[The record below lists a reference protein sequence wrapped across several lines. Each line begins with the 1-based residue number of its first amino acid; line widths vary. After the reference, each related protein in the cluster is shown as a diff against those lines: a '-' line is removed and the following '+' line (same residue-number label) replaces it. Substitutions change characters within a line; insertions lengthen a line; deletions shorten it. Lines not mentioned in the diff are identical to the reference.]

1 MVTPYPAVGRT
12 RARNIEE
19 QSLLASAGTPDVPL
33 QLPPQPSG
41 LNIEERPHFPQ
52 VLQRGEEPLETP
64 DKDVTAPMMPLMGA
78 HQAFA
83 PGSFTLMPFDW
94 QPTLEEE
101 AKSEWNP
108 YGSFGRLGSGEGDN
122 WDIAEAAL
130 TAPDVLPGMIGTA
143 TKLGLGAAG
152 AGLAKGLPYIEPL
165 MRHSTEILNGL
176 QNVGTAIPDTLAA
189 TAGSLTAPWKKKLAN
204 SVVKKADGTPSRV
217 YHGAQVI
224 FEEFDARFFRSGLY
238 GPGAY
243 FSENPNMGLTYTK
256 KGMPRGIPKAEYDPN
271 VSAWYLD
278 LKNVLDID
286 SEVID
291 PKVRKSFFDGMLK
304 SRSGISDMGSSY
316 GGVDESYSFYHP
328 RLDPGGMMAHMKR
341 TQFLEGL
348 KRNISNDD
356 FTSWYLSKPEW
367 RKAWQQQQNLLKE
380 IDSLL
385 DNELMSFNNSW
396 IRQPD
401 VKGLKEL
408 DLKIES
414 LFNRSF
420 EIPVLKSDPDLLY
433 RGSNYKPMPQTNDDL
448 WNGMKTII
456 PAYYDNRGE
465 MVNHFLVDLG
475 YDGITHMGG
484 GRVGG
489 GGTMHRVWIALPK
502 VRKDLNIDEYLRE
515 FSGVLGNEEI
525 MLLRK
530 EAEAMGGNWSER
542 IPVAPYIDASSLVP
556 FTKAEKEP
564 LKGLP
569 TWKNIPGSLYPDMI
583 ERFTKEQLEHL
594 TPTSLMA
601 QLRNFVP

>member
-1 MVTPYPAVGRT
+1 MATPYPTVGRT

-19 QSLLASAGTPDVPL
+19 QSLLATAGTSDVPL

-41 LNIEERPHFPQ
+41 LNIEARPHFPQ
-52 VLQRGEEPLETP
+52 VLQRGEEPLATQAER
-64 DKDVTAPMMPLMGA
+64 VTAPMMPFMGA
-78 HQAFA
+78 QQAFA
-83 PGSFTLMPFDW
+83 PGSFTPMSFDW
-94 QPTLEEE
+94 QPTIEEE

-108 YGSFGRLGSGEGDN
+108 YGSFGRLASNEGDN

-130 TAPDVLPGMIGTA
+130 TAPDVLPGAIGTA
-143 TKLGLGAAG
+143 TKLGLGAVG

-217 YHGAQVI
+217 YHGAQVL
-224 FEEFDARFFRSGLY
+224 FEEFDARFFKSGLY

-243 FSENPNMGLTYTK
+243 FSENPNLSLTYTR
-256 KGMPRGIPKAEYDPN
+256 KGMPMGIPKAEYDPN

-304 SRSGISDMGSSY
+304 TPHNLEDMGSSY
-316 GGVDESYSFYHP
+316 GGVDESYSFYNP
-328 RLDPGGMMAHMKR
+328 RIDPGGTMAHYRR

-414 LFNRSF
+414 IFNRSF
-420 EIPVLKSDPDLLY
+420 EMPVLKFDHTV
-433 RGSNYKPMPQTNDDL
+433 GGWKPMPPTNHDL
-448 WNGMKTII
+448 WYGMKTIL
-456 PAYYDNRGE
+456 PGYMENKGE
-465 MVNHFLVDLG
+465 YINHFLSNIG
-475 YDGITHMGG
+475 YDGLTHIGG
-484 GRVGG
+484 GRAGG
-489 GGTMHRVWIALPK
+489 GETMHKVWIALPK
-502 VRKDLNIDEYLRE
+502 VRKDIDLTEYLQE
-515 FSGVLGNEEI
+515 YSDHMTNEEM

-530 EAEAMGGNWSER
+530 EAEEMGGNWAEPIR
-542 IPVAPYIDASSLVP
+542 VAPYIDASALVP

-564 LKGLP
+564 LEGLP
-569 TWKNIPGSLYPDMI
+569 TWRNIPGSGDMLK
-583 ERFTKEQLEHL
+583 RFTKEQLEHL